1 MIFEKRLFSGL
12 LQSKQWTFFIR
23 TSLEVT
29 SGPLASIAAHDRR
42 TFQFTNALKILAIVV
57 KVAILKITK

>member
-1 MIFEKRLFSGL
+1 MDVLRQNF
-12 LQSKQWTFFIR
+12 Q
-23 TSLEVT
+23 VT

-42 TFQFTNALKILAIVV
+42 TFQFTNALEILAIVV